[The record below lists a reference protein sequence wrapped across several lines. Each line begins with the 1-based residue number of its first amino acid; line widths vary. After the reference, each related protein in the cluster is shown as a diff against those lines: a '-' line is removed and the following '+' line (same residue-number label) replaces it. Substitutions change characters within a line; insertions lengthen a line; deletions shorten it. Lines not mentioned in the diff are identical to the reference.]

1 MPPRRRPERSERSLV
16 CLIQSLEGRRVV
28 IELRN
33 DMIVRALLET
43 VDDFMRSVHACMK
56 RGGGKE
62 GDSTSRSVVS
72 PCAPRGRLGW
82 RHNEHN
88 KHAPG

>member
-56 RGGGKE
+56 RGGGRKVTAHR
-62 GDSTSRSVVS
+62 DQ
-72 PCAPRGRLGW
+72 W
-82 RHNEHN
+82 
-88 KHAPG
+88 